1 MSSYI
6 KPSRTLQGNISVEQI
21 VSDFKKSGEFDK
33 LKTAILETKL
43 PHTTNANDTLVTY
56 VKECVKQTVINEVMK
71 NNTLISNRNRNQPS
85 VITNIESEIA
95 KTYGEHIQQLLKEN
109 IADNEE
115 IKNKIK
121 VNLAQLDKYSA
132 FI

>member
-6 KPSRTLQGNISVEQI
+6 KPSRTVQRNRTVEDI
-21 VSDFKKSGEFDK
+21 VSNFKQSGEFDK
-33 LKTAILETKL
+33 LKLSIMESTLKGSEPRDK
-43 PHTTNANDTLVTY
+43 ANDTLITY
-56 VKECVKQTVINEVMK
+56 VKETVKKTVVEEVMK

-95 KTYGEHIQQLLKEN
+95 KTHGEIIQQLLKEN

-115 IKNKIK
+115 LKAQIREKLN
-121 VNLAQLDKYSA
+121 QLD
-132 FI
+132 I

>member
-33 LKTAILETKL
+33 LKTAILENKL

-109 IADNEE
+109 IVDNEE

-121 VNLAQLDKYSA
+121 ENLAQLDKYSA

>member
-6 KPSRTLQGNISVEQI
+6 KPSRTVQRNRTVEDI
-21 VSDFKKSGEFDK
+21 VSHFKQSGEFDK
-33 LKTAILETKL
+33 LKLSIMESTLKGSEHIDK
-43 PHTTNANDTLVTY
+43 ANDTLITY
-56 VKECVKQTVINEVMK
+56 VKETVKKTVIEEVMK

-95 KTYGEHIQQLLKEN
+95 KTHGEIIQQLLKEN

-115 IKNKIK
+115 LKAQIREKLN
-121 VNLAQLDKYSA
+121 QLD
-132 FI
+132 I